1 MYFIINACGFVD
13 YFTSIKSHVK
23 NSYKWPYWF
32 IGMIW
37 FTYEVLKHMVCSLIR
52 LCDRIGQWSESCSQS
67 QTSASTWRRK
77 PRLASTTR
85 PSVTNRAQRSQTSS
99 RRSRICSPRWG
110 GRKNSGVSQLSHC
123 NYCNE
128 RCLHPILD
136 KECFLRYFLYLNMKQ
151 LIFFVHIKLGL
162 YF

>member
-1 MYFIINACGFVD
+1 MYFINACGFVD
-13 YFTSIKSHVK
+13 YLTSINRHVK

-52 LCDRIGQWSESCSQS
+52 LCDRIEQWSESCSQS
-67 QTSASTWRRK
+67 QTSASTWRRR

-85 PSVTNRAQRSQTSS
+85 PSVTSRARRSQTSS

-110 GRKNSGVSQLSHC
+110 GRKNSGVSHPNHC
-123 NYCNE
+123 NYCNK
-128 RCLHPILD
+128 RRLRPILD
-136 KECFLRYFLYLNMKQ
+136 TECFPRYFLYWYNTTWV
-151 LIFFVHIKLGL
+151 IF
-162 YF
+162 